1 MLDVFNITTQ
11 SDNVTIFYA
20 RGTSDWQTWQKPRG
34 CKFIWIMCIGGG
46 CGGESGTNEAS
57 NSGGRGGGSGG
68 VCRALFPANVLP
80 DTLFVQPGP
89 GSAGGATSFG
99 GAANL
104 PSAANRSFVG
114 IAAGTAAMNTV
125 CVSGAAGA
133 GTTNPNNAETAATT
147 TQAGLM
153 SLGTFIATA
162 GQAGD
167 TLGNGITP
175 LSATITSGG
184 ALGGLVTVAG
194 GTPGLS
200 IGSVNL
206 GIYTTPQIS
215 GGAAGGISGTGG
227 AGNNGIWS
235 WKPMF
240 GLGGAGGGGTNTGV
254 NSGGRGGDGA
264 YGCGGGGGA
273 AGSTIGGA
281 GGKGGDGLVI
291 IATF

>member
-1 MLDVFNITTQ
+1 MLDVFNIPGQ
-11 SDNVTIFYA
+11 QDNVTIFYG
-20 RGTSDWQTWQKPRG
+20 RGTTDWQTWQKPRN

-46 CGGESGTNEAS
+46 CGGEAGTTESPS
-57 NSGGRGGGSGG
+57 NVGGRGGGSGG
-68 VCRALFPANVLP
+68 VCRVIYPANVLP
-80 DTLFVQPGP
+80 DTLFVQPGA
-89 GSAGGATSFG
+89 GSAG
-99 GAANL
+99 AAFPGT
-104 PSAANRSFVG
+104 PSPASRSFVG
-114 IAAGTAAMNTV
+114 IIAGTAAMNTV

-167 TLGNGITP
+167 TLGSGITP

-184 ALGGLVTVAG
+184 ALGGIVTVAG

-200 IGSVNL
+200 IASVNL